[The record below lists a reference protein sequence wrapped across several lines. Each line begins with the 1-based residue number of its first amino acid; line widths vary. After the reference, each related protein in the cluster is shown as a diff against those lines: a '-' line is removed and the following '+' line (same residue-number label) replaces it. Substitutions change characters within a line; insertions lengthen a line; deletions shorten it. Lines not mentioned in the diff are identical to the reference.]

1 MLVIKYKY
9 LLVLLLCAAIQ
20 LPVSAAEI
28 INIGVL
34 SHRGD
39 TRTTSYWSDTADY
52 LSQNIP
58 DKEFRIIPL
67 DFDEIE
73 PSIQNKSIHF
83 VLVNPGIYVVMEVR
97 HRITRIA
104 TLSRHIG
111 NKNVTVFGGV
121 IFTRKDRSDIK
132 NLNDLKNK
140 IFMAV
145 DKTSLGGYQMAL
157 REMKSSG
164 FEAEDDLAK
173 ITFGGIHDDVVM
185 SILVGKADA
194 GTIRTGI
201 LESMAENGLID
212 INDFKIINEKTSD
225 IFKEKHS
232 TELYPEWPFSKLQH
246 TSTRLAEIVAT
257 LLMNLHKKQD
267 VSNNDNQKNK
277 WSIPLEYQPVHEL
290 LKDLRLP
297 PYENIGQFTLVDA
310 LKKYR
315 YWILFDLIFIFILV
329 AMTMLVIRLNRE
341 LKTSKQRLEQQHSLI
356 LDSVA
361 DGIYGVDLDGNST
374 FVNKAMER
382 ITGWRAD
389 KIIGKNQHE
398 LLHHTKENG
407 TPHPAKECPVY
418 KTFHDDMP
426 RFIQDDLF
434 WNSDGTSFPVEYSS
448 TPLKDEN
455 SNTIG
460 SVVVFRDI
468 SERKHAEEL
477 ASKHRRELAHVA
489 RVSTMGE
496 MASGMAHEL
505 NQPLTAIATN
515 ADACIRLSESQQIDT
530 DRLTDVLEKISN
542 QARRAGGIIQQLRNF
557 VKKEMPE
564 KTLVDLNELI
574 KEVLTLTRHTL
585 KANSIELELRLAND
599 LPEVYAQHIQ
609 IDQVILNIVKNAVEA
624 MTENED
630 ENKILTIT
638 TSVTEN
644 NVPMVTVSDTGPGF
658 SKEMQDNLFAPFVTT
673 KRDGMG
679 LGLSI
684 SEGII
689 SQHGGRLLLTNTSD
703 KGATFKF
710 TLPLQP

>member
-1 MLVIKYKY
+1 MVKQYKY
-9 LLVLLLCAAIQ
+9 LLVLLLCMSVQ
-20 LPVSAAEI
+20 LSVLAAEV

-39 TRTTSYWSDTADY
+39 SKTTAYWSDTAEY

-58 DKEFRIIPL
+58 DKEFRIVPL

-73 PSIQNKSIHF
+73 PSIQRKNIHF
-83 VLVNPGIYVVMEVR
+83 ILVNPGIYVVMEVR

-111 NKNVTVFGGV
+111 NKNVTEFGGV
-121 IFTRKDRSDIK
+121 IFTLKNRSDIT
-132 NLNDLKNK
+132 NLHDLKNK
-140 IFMAV
+140 TLIAV
-145 DKTSLGGYQMAL
+145 DKTSLGGFQMAL
-157 REMKSSG
+157 REMKVSD
-164 FEAEDDLAK
+164 FDTDDLAE
-173 ITFGGIHDDVVM
+173 ITFGGIHDNVVM
-185 SILVGKADA
+185 SILDGKADA
-194 GTIRTGI
+194 GTVRTGI
-201 LESMAENGLID
+201 LESMAENGLIN
-212 INDFKIINEKTSD
+212 IRDFKILNEKASD
-225 IFKEKHS
+225 TFKEKHS
-232 TELYPEWPFSKLQH
+232 TRLYPEWPFSKLQH
-246 TSTRLAEIVAT
+246 TSIRLAENVAT
-257 LLMNLHKKQD
+257 LLMNLHKKPGTR
-267 VSNNDNQKNK
+267 NNDNLHNM

-290 LKDLRLP
+290 LKDLHLP
-297 PYENIGQFTLVDA
+297 PYEYIGQFTLMDA
-310 LKKYR
+310 LKKYH
-315 YWILFDLIFIFILV
+315 YWILFDLVFICILA

-341 LKTSKQRLEQQHSLI
+341 LKISKQRLEQQHSLI

-361 DGIYGVDLDGNST
+361 DGIYGVDLNGKST

-389 KIIGKNQHE
+389 KIIGENQHE

-407 TPHPAKECPVY
+407 KPHPENECPVY
-418 KTFHDDMP
+418 KTFHDDKP
-426 RFIQDDLF
+426 RFVQDDIF
-434 WNSDGTSFPVEYSS
+434 WNSDGTCFPVEYSS

-468 SERKHAEEL
+468 SERKQAEEQ

-505 NQPLTAIATN
+505 NQPLTAITTN
-515 ADACIRLSESQQIDT
+515 ADACIRLTESQQIDM
-530 DRLTDVLEKISN
+530 DRLNDVLEIISK

-557 VKKEMPE
+557 VKKELPE
-564 KTLVDLNELI
+564 KSLINLNELV
-574 KEVLTLTRHTL
+574 KEVLILTSHNL
-585 KANSIELELRLAND
+585 KANSIDLELQLASN

-609 IDQVILNIVKNAVEA
+609 IDQVILNIVKNAIEA
-624 MTENED
+624 MLENGSEV

-638 TSVTEN
+638 TSVTDDN
-644 NVPMVTVSDTGPGF
+644 IPMVTISDTGPGF
-658 SKEMQDNLFAPFVTT
+658 SKEMQKNLFTPFVTT

-689 SQHGGRLLLTNTSD
+689 SEHGGRLKLVSGHG

-710 TLPLQP
+710 TLPIQP